1 MGPGSSDVVTASAVV
16 AETIAKTIAAAHATA
31 TQRAIKLNQ
40 KRFCLMGDIPDGVAS
55 ANA

>member
-31 TQRAIKLNQ
+31 TQRATKLNQ